1 MKIAIIG
8 AGNVGGNLG
17 KLWTAKGHGV
27 TFGVRD
33 PLSPKVKALLKG
45 AGPSATATHVADACA
60 AADLIVLAVPW
71 DVAEDVVKQVD
82 LTGKIL
88 VDATNPIAPGLE
100 LATDHHTSGAER
112 VAVWAAGAQVVKAFN
127 TIGANN
133 LEDPRFGEQDATMF
147 ICGDETEAKD
157 VVKSLAEELG
167 FEAVDAGS
175 LSNARLLE
183 PMAMLWIRLAL
194 VEGFGRNIA
203 FKLLSR

>member
-1 MKIAIIG
+1 MEIAIIG

-17 KLWTAKGHGV
+17 KLWAAKGHDV

-33 PLSPKVKALLKG
+33 PRSPKVEALLKD
-45 AGPSATATHVADACA
+45 AGPSASATGVADAG
-60 AADLIVLAVPW
+60 ADAELIVLAVPW
-71 DVAEDVVKQVD
+71 DVAEDVVRQVD

-112 VAVWAAGAQVVKAFN
+112 VAAWAAGAKVVKAFN

-133 LEDPRFGEQDATMF
+133 LENPRFGDQDATMF
-147 ICGDETEAKD
+147 ICGDEAEAKG
-157 VVKSLAEELG
+157 VVRSLAEELG
-167 FEAVDAGS
+167 FEALDAGA

-183 PMAMLWIRLAL
+183 PMAMLWIRLAML
-194 VEGFGRNIA
+194 EGFGRDIA
-203 FKLLSR
+203 FKLLRR